1 MKTTR
6 ISIRL
11 DRRVASAAA
20 AGPFPARC
28 PQPAPQNPPR
38 ARPAPLAGS
47 APSSPAKHA
56 PARHTRVRDPRHT
69 RVRDRPRTAGHVQCA
84 ATCRATDPP
93 PLASIPH
100 QRPVSAKAPAAA
112 CVHPSRACRVQ
123 GAAGPFLALGVR
135 SQRSR
140 ACRAPGGGHAGRG
153 AHRPGPCGRLGCLS
167 GGGAGSGAGGGHGGP
182 PGPAGPGAPKAADA
196 AARSPAR
203 LADAAVAHAAAQG

>member
-38 ARPAPLAGS
+38 ARPAPHAGT

-140 ACRAPGGGHAGRG
+140 ACRAQGGACRPGGA
-153 AHRPGPCGRLGCLS
+153 S
-167 GGGAGSGAGGGHGGP
+167 
-182 PGPAGPGAPKAADA
+182 AGPMW
-196 AARSPAR
+196 PAR
-203 LADAAVAHAAAQG
+203 MPIRRRRRIGCRWRARRPARPRRPRRTQSR